1 MAENRVQEE
10 YPDHLQKLIN
20 EQGHL
25 LDKDGVN
32 ILTEQESSVEQ
43 EKILVIEPR
52 PKSASTSVGK
62 ICTDQEVPSTSKAAD
77 EENEKYIWDDCSIKR
92 LIEYRKEHSNKFE
105 EGRLTKKAVWE
116 IIAIKFNATSD
127 EQAKTVTWIQLK
139 SKWQKLES
147 KFKQVE
153 DKNRKSGEGTHN
165 FKYMEEMEEAVG
177 DNPNIRPAKTI
188 SSMDLSVEK
197 DKVQKEGKGKQPRK
211 RKANDLTESL
221 GEMKREREDRYERFE
236 SMVKE
241 INKERC
247 DLMREFIN
255 VFKNSCNK

>member
-1 MAENRVQEE
+1 M
-10 YPDHLQKLIN
+10 
-20 EQGHL
+20 
-25 LDKDGVN
+25 
-32 ILTEQESSVEQ
+32 
-43 EKILVIEPR
+43 
-52 PKSASTSVGK
+52 
-62 ICTDQEVPSTSKAAD
+62 
-77 EENEKYIWDDCSIKR
+77 
-92 LIEYRKEHSNKFE
+92 
-105 EGRLTKKAVWE
+105 WE

-211 RKANDLTESL
+211 RKANELTESL

>member
-1 MAENRVQEE
+1 MQAEAVLNYEFQNYRFQSTYSMMSFYHDNPE
-10 YPDHLQKLIN
+10 HLQKLIN

-62 ICTDQEVPSTSKAAD
+62 NCTDQEVPSTSKAAE

-92 LIEYRKEHSNKFE
+92 LIEYIKEHSNKFE

-116 IIAIKFNATSD
+116 IIAIKFIATSD

-153 DKNRKSGEGTHN
+153 DKNK
-165 FKYMEEMEEAVG
+165 
-177 DNPNIRPAKTI
+177 
-188 SSMDLSVEK
+188 
-197 DKVQKEGKGKQPRK
+197 KV
-211 RKANDLTESL
+211 
-221 GEMKREREDRYERFE
+221 
-236 SMVKE
+236 VKE
-241 INKERC
+241 RITSNTWRKWKKLLGTTPTSVQLRP
-247 DLMREFIN
+247 FPPWI
-255 VFKNSCNK
+255 